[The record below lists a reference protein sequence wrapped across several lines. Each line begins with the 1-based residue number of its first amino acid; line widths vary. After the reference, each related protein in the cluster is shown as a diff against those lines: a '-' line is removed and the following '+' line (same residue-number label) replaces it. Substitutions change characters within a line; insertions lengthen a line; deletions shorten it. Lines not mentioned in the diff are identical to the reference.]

1 MPDFQLPIMLPE
13 EDKDLILEQ
22 LSEILKNGK
31 LPADPTVAT
40 LLTLAAVRQLVVEI
54 SHTRNT
60 LRSLQWVVGFISAI
74 VGAITTL
81 LIGHIGG
88 IAALFK

>member
-1 MPDFQLPIMLPE
+1 MSDFQLPVMLPE
-13 EDKDLILEQ
+13 EDKNLILEQ

-31 LPADPTVAT
+31 LPADPTIAT
-40 LLTLAAVRQLVVEI
+40 LLTLAAVRQLVCEI
-54 SHTRNT
+54 SRTRNT
-60 LRSLQWVVGFISAI
+60 LRSLQWIVGSISAV